1 MLRTAT
7 RTLALIA
14 LLGVTL
20 SATSFT
26 SIFKSPDAGTLNFA
40 GKKVAALVITQDNG
54 LRVPAEEALAR
65 ALTAKGVQG
74 VATYPMVPR
83 EELQNPEAA
92 KKWFERAGVAG
103 VVALRPVALESNMVK
118 YPPVVWSAPNY
129 STLWGYYGYGWSV
142 GWSSGYTARETKI
155 VVEMAVFSMA
165 TGQLMWGGVSEVT
178 EFKSLDAYM
187 KTLVNDAVKLMEKEG
202 IVRKK

>member
-1 MLRTAT
+1 MLRTAM
-7 RTLALIA
+7 RTLAVIA
-14 LLGVTL
+14 APTVALA
-20 SATSFT
+20 ATSF
-26 SIFKSPDAGTLNFA
+26 SSVYKSPDAGALNFA
-40 GKKVAALVITQDNG
+40 GKKVAALVISQDNG

-74 VATYPMVPR
+74 IATYPIVPR

-103 VVALRPVALESNMVK
+103 VVALRPVALENNLVK

-142 GWSSGYTARETKI
+142 GWSSGYTARETRV
-155 VVEMAVFSMA
+155 VVEVLIFSMA
-165 TGQLMWGGVSEVT
+165 NGQLMWGGVSEVT

-187 KTLVNDAVKLMEKEG
+187 KTLVDDAVKLMQMEG
-202 IVRKK
+202 MVRKK